1 MPKHLYIVDDDDA
14 VRESLL
20 TLLAVRGDF
29 APESFD
35 SGDAFLDATPP
46 RDAGIIL
53 LDLYMPGISGLDVLT
68 AVRREA
74 LPHLAVIVTG
84 HGNIAVAVEAMKRGA
99 IDFLEKPYD
108 WRTLL
113 DTIDRAFD
121 RLDHDA
127 EGTARTA
134 AAQEQIARLA
144 PREVDVLNGLIA
156 GKVNK
161 VIARELAISPRTV
174 EVYRAHLMT
183 KLHVQSL
190 PDALRIAFTAG
201 LVQ

>member
-1 MPKHLYIVDDDDA
+1 MSKRLYIVDDDEA

-20 TLLAVRGDF
+20 TLLGVRGDF
-29 APESFD
+29 AVESFA

-46 RDAGIIL
+46 GGGGIVL
-53 LDLYMPGISGLDVLT
+53 LDLHMPRISGMEVLT
-68 AVRREA
+68 AIRREA
-74 LPHLAVIVTG
+74 LPYLCVVVTG

-121 RLDHDA
+121 RLEHDA
-127 EGTARTA
+127 EGAARTA

-161 VIARELAISPRTV
+161 VIAHELAISPRTV
-174 EVYRAHLMT
+174 EVYRAHLMN
-183 KLHVQSL
+183 KLRVQSL

-201 LVQ
+201 LVH